1 MSAITSG
8 IRPADSIGED
18 EFEGGRVAPAGEE
31 IQDADPFVGGDF
43 SLLDKF
49 QEWEGEVGG
58 VCSANGEFESGEI
71 AIEVKALVAEGGD
84 PV

>member
-1 MSAITSG
+1 MSAITCG
-8 IRPADSIGED
+8 IGSVDGIGED

-31 IQDADPFVGGDF
+31 IQNADPFVGGDF

-58 VCSANGEFESGEI
+58 VRGADGKFESGEI
-71 AIEVKALVAEGGD
+71 AVEVKALIAEGGD